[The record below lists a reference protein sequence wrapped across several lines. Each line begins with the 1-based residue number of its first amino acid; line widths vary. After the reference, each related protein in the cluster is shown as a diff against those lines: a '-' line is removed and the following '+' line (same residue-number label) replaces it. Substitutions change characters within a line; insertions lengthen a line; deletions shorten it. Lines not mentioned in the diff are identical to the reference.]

1 MLRMIQV
8 YIPESRMP
16 YMQTR
21 LRGVAAQFGGYT
33 ETHGVG
39 RWVNPVTLD
48 LISERVTIITVG
60 IPFVDTKNGRKE
72 FDQSVYCLRQMVVEP
87 LLRRYG
93 EQAVLLV
100 GHDNVGRIYT

>member
-39 RWVNPVTLD
+39 RWVNPVSMD
-48 LISERVTIITVG
+48 LIAERVSIITVG
-60 IPFVDTKNGRKE
+60 IVFVDTKKGRKS
-72 FDQSVYCLRQMVVEP
+72 FDLAVYSLRQMLVEP

-93 EQAVLLV
+93 EQAVMLV

>member
-8 YIPESRMP
+8 YIPENRVP

-39 RWVNPVTLD
+39 RWVNPKTVELV
-48 LISERVTIITVG
+48 SERVSIITVG
-60 IPFVDTKNGRKE
+60 IPFVDTKKARE
-72 FDQSVYCLRQMVVEP
+72 AFDLAVYNLRLMLVEP
-87 LLRRYG
+87 LLRKYG

>member
-8 YIPESRMP
+8 YIPEAKRSCLA
-16 YMQTR
+16 QR
-21 LRGVAAQFGGYT
+21 LIGVATQFGGFT

-39 RWVNPVTLD
+39 RWVKPGTAEV
-48 LISERVTIITVG
+48 IAERVSIITVG
-60 IPFVDTKNGRKE
+60 IPFVDTKRGRKS
-72 FDQSVYCLRQMVVEP
+72 FDLAVYSLRQMLVEP
-87 LLRRYG
+87 LLRKYG